1 MSYDILKFKF
11 CTLAVQKEN
20 ELYYE
25 INFAHHQHKNITRTV
40 KCHVPAMTAN
50 SHASIYLK

>member
-11 CTLAVQKEN
+11 CTLTIQKEN
-20 ELYYE
+20 KLYYE
-25 INFAHHQHKNITRTV
+25 INFAHQQHKNITRTV